1 MVCSTDCFAGL
12 FRKVAFNRKGQ
23 LAANDLTLTPTPVK
37 TATPT
42 SLPTLA
48 PLTATPVIDPTK
60 EVIATGMVT
69 AVPTNPPPTTTS
81 EPTVTNTSATLLL
94 NSSLFA
100 EPDPEAAELAV
111 LETGDGV
118 NIIGRSEVGNWF
130 YVLNEDAIAGY
141 VFSERIAWVGDFD
154 ALPKVPSNP
163 NQPSAN
169 TSNCSKNNC
178 PALSI
183 DLYALPGNRCEG
195 DVAYRTIYMRGQGGN
210 GRYTYYWNNQ
220 KLIGPINKGHGFDVN
235 NLDGDPV
242 IGTGKVVSEDG
253 QVIEKKLFVTDFGC
267 DD

>member
-1 MVCSTDCFAGL
+1 MVNGRSTL
-12 FRKVAFNRKGQ
+12 
-23 LAANDLTLTPTPVK
+23 LAANDPTITPTPVK

-42 SLPTLA
+42 SSPTLV
-48 PLTATPVIDPTK
+48 PSTPTPTI
-60 EVIATGMVT
+60 EPTEEGIAAELET
-69 AVPTNPPPTTTS
+69 AVPTQSPTATI
-81 EPTVTNTSATLLL
+81 EPTTVTNASATLLL

-100 EPDPEAAELAV
+100 EPNPEAAELAV

-130 YVLNEDAIAGY
+130 YVLNDDTIAGY
-141 VFSERIAWVGDFD
+141 VFSERIAWAGDFD
-154 ALPKVPSNP
+154 ALPTVPSNP
-163 NQPSAN
+163 NQPSAS
-169 TSNCSKNNC
+169 TSTCAKNNC

-210 GRYTYYWNNQ
+210 GRYTYYWNNE

-235 NLDGDPV
+235 NLNGDPV

-253 QVIEKKLFVTDFGC
+253 QVVEKKLFVTDFGC
-267 DD
+267 GD